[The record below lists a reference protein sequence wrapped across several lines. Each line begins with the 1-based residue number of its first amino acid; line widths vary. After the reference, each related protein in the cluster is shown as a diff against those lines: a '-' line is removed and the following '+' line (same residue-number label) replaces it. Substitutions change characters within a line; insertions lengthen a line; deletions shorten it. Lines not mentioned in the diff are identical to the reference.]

1 MAVHAPTA
9 AQDTYVE
16 WKKMVATMW
25 VWIAI
30 SILLVPV
37 SFKHSKHTW
46 FARRFNVHRIGGLA
60 FLLQYGIGWTI
71 FLNDYDAFAAMKWP
85 ALGIA
90 LNGVLQAASAVLTFT
105 FLPQM
110 EDSGYFSDKS
120 IISRLFITEN
130 LFYQIMCLF
139 GCIYY
144 SEWGYNLLRYGNIS
158 GQIDTAGVNSTTAV
172 AAWNVVEVCFVFLP
186 YVIFRPLFPTTRFKT
201 AIANEKN
208 KTEANVRFY
217 RIGTQLIKVFYV
229 WGKHFMGFHLNYLR
243 FLGLLS
249 EQDMKWVRGLWLL
262 NSGTVS
268 VAVFLHTM
276 RFKKLIAPR
285 VTFSC
290 YAAMSYASFLS
301 LWWLFPTMFLS
312 RPKIVRF
319 TTLGLVL
326 NLWRGK
332 QWVLKVYFCTAAVL
346 FSIARL
352 APEIATAATDATA
365 TIASGSMLNHSS
377 SGDEAAALSTSTDSS
392 CPVLQGTED
401 YAFSPWAQ
409 KLSGPAAA
417 VFI

>member
-1 MAVHAPTA
+1 MLPFTKDFPLLRTV
-9 AQDTYVE
+9 
-16 WKKMVATMW
+16 
-25 VWIAI
+25 IAI
-30 SILLVPV
+30 QRDSRFQNNWGFATTLPPYART
-37 SFKHSKHTW
+37 HS
-46 FARRFNVHRIGGLA
+46 
-60 FLLQYGIGWTI
+60 
-71 FLNDYDAFAAMKWP
+71 
-85 ALGIA
+85 
-90 LNGVLQAASAVLTFT
+90 AS
-105 FLPQM
+105 
-110 EDSGYFSDKS
+110 
-120 IISRLFITEN
+120 
-130 LFYQIMCLF
+130 
-139 GCIYY
+139 
-144 SEWGYNLLRYGNIS
+144 LR
-158 GQIDTAGVNSTTAV
+158 
-172 AAWNVVEVCFVFLP
+172 
-186 YVIFRPLFPTTRFKT
+186 
-201 AIANEKN
+201 
-208 KTEANVRFY
+208 
-217 RIGTQLIKVFYV
+217 
-229 WGKHFMGFHLNYLR
+229 FHLNYLR

-301 LWWLFPTMFLS
+301 EFPNPATFPTLSCEPRALAFFSASLCLQPGLWWLFPTMFLS